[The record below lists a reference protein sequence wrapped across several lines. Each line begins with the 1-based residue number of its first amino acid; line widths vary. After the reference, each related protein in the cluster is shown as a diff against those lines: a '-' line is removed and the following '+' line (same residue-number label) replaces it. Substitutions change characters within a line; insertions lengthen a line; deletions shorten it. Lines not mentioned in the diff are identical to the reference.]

1 VSLRLLWSMS
11 LLAVLGAAVAPLS
24 ANVYPIILRGKV
36 TTDDGSAPAF
46 TVGTE
51 RICSDGQGSAPGPTT
66 NKKGEYEWRMEID
79 PLATRACSIR
89 ATHAGW
95 VSTSIEV
102 QGLDTTKTMIMLPPL
117 VISPSV
123 PDAYSINASE
133 TNVPLKAKTAFKAA
147 MKALDEGNT
156 EETARQLEAAT
167 AAAPKFAQG
176 WHALG
181 IVLEELRKPAD
192 ARAAYEHAIESD
204 PKMLPAYVTLART
217 CLKLKDWDCS
227 VKEADNLIKADTKH
241 IYPEI
246 YMHRAVARYELKD
259 LAGAAENAQEAVRLD
274 PRHKKPRAEYILGRI
289 LEAQGDLNGARGHIS
304 KYLELDPNAP
314 DVDVVRAHLQGLGKP
329 DQVEPD
335 LEIL

>member
-1 VSLRLLWSMS
+1 MSLRPLWSVS
-11 LLAVLGAAVAPLS
+11 LLAALGALVLPLG

-36 TTDDGSAPAF
+36 TTEDGSPPTF
-46 TVGTE
+46 MLGIE

-89 ATHAGW
+89 ASHAGW
-95 VSTSIEV
+95 VSTSIDV
-102 QGLDTTKTMIMLPPL
+102 QGLDTTKTMIALPPL
-117 VISPSV
+117 VISPAV

-133 TNVPLKAKTAFKAA
+133 ANVPPKAKTAFKAA

-156 EETARQLEAAT
+156 EETARQLQAAT

-181 IVLEELRKPAD
+181 VVLEGLRKPSD
-192 ARAAYEHAIESD
+192 ARSAYEHAIESD
-204 PKMLPAYVTLART
+204 PKLLPAYVTLARA

-227 VKEADNLIKADTKH
+227 VKASDTLLKADPKH
-241 IYPEI
+241 LYAEI

-259 LAGAAENAQEAVRLD
+259 LAGAAENAQQAVRLD
-274 PRHKKPRAEYILGRI
+274 PGHKRPRAEYILGRV
-289 LEAQGDLNGARGHIS
+289 LEAQGDVKGAREHIS

-314 DVDVVRAHLQGLGKP
+314 DVDVVRAHLQGIGKP
-329 DQVEPD
+329 DQLEPE